1 MLERNKKIAQSIK
14 EKIDVYHTCAMQ
26 KEATIAFG
34 IKPAFLQEVYQCLT
48 GDASKSHASDEA
60 EADTHIRLV
69 LDCEDP
75 GIVCDLR
82 ELNEGRP
89 EKYTKFGE
97 ECEKFLEYVTELVV
111 KERRHGDI
119 TYLSSALSV

>member
-1 MLERNKKIAQSIK
+1 MKNQSEMLERNKKIAQSIK
-14 EKIDVYHTCAMQ
+14 EKIDVYHTCATQ

-75 GIVCDLR
+75 GIVCDLTYPVAAVKHSGTCTFR
-82 ELNEGRP
+82 LHVSDSVLVGNTS
-89 EKYTKFGE
+89 K
-97 ECEKFLEYVTELVV
+97 CESNL
-111 KERRHGDI
+111 
-119 TYLSSALSV
+119 

>member
-1 MLERNKKIAQSIK
+1 MLQKNRKIAQSIK
-14 EKIDVYHTCAMQ
+14 EKIDVYHTCAIQ

-34 IKPAFLQEVYQCLT
+34 IKPAFLQEVYQRLT
-48 GDASKSHASDEA
+48 ADASKSRASDEA
-60 EADTHIRLV
+60 EADIHICLV

-89 EKYTKFGE
+89 EKYTKLWRNA
-97 ECEKFLEYVTELVV
+97 KNTLNM
-111 KERRHGDI
+111 
-119 TYLSSALSV
+119 